1 MKFTILFFL
10 SFNFLFAQTEFNKLD
25 ENGKK
30 QGLWKGF
37 FKDSQRLR
45 FEGTFKNGLE
55 VGTFNFY
62 DDTKAAA
69 IIATRTFSDNGSVAE
84 NIFYDQKKN
93 IVSKGKTINRE
104 NEGEW
109 RYYHKNSTDIQ
120 TIENYKN
127 GQLSGVRKVY
137 YLGNI
142 IAEEAFYLEGK
153 RNGLLK
159 IYTIKG
165 VVMEESNFK
174 NDVYDGLAI
183 FRLPTGEIHTQGNYK
198 NGERNGLWQ
207 IYKNGVLV
215 KTEKYPKQRKFLK
228 KEERVK

>member
-1 MKFTILFFL
+1 MKFTILFFF
-10 SFNFLFAQTEFNKLD
+10 SFNFLFAQIEFNKLD

-30 QGLWKGF
+30 HGLWKGF

-45 FEGTFKNGLE
+45 FEGIFKNGVE

-62 DDTKAAA
+62 DDTKAVA
-69 IIATRTFSDNGSVAE
+69 IIATRTFSDNGSEAE
-84 NIFYDQKKN
+84 NVFYDQKKN
-93 IVSKGKTINRE
+93 IVSKGKTINRK

-109 RYYHKNSTDIQ
+109 RYYHKNSTEIQ
-120 TIENYKN
+120 TLENYKN
-127 GQLSGVRKVY
+127 DKLNGFRKVY

-142 IAEEAFYLEGK
+142 IAEEAQYVDGK

-198 NGERNGLWQ
+198 DGERNGLWQ

-215 KTEKYPKQRKFLK
+215 KTEKYPKQRKFAKK
-228 KEERVK
+228 KELSK